1 MCFATQIIMIKR
13 LNKLLLNKKIFIIL
27 SIILLVVI
35 LFNIIKI
42 QNIILKIIFP
52 IKYEQYVEKYSKE
65 YNVEENLIF
74 AIIKAESNFNK
85 DISSNKEAKGLMQIL
100 YSTAEEVAESVNL
113 QISKQDLYNEEVNI
127 NIGTKYIAKL
137 IQKYDNVE
145 LALAAYNAGTGN
157 VDKWIEQGILKKDG
171 SNIEQ
176 IPFKE
181 TNNYVR
187 KVIRNYRIYK
197 DIY

>member
-187 KVIRNYRIYK
+187 KVIRNYRIYN

>member
-35 LFNIIKI
+35 LFNIKKI

-187 KVIRNYRIYK
+187 KVIRNYRIYN